1 MPPFENI
8 VHQKPVTVT
17 PEAITCGLRS
27 VTEFCVQTNGIYREC
42 DYCQDG
48 VPDKEHPPRFLTDTH
63 EDYNQTWWQ
72 SVTMQE
78 DVHTYKV
85 NLTVNLGETQL
96 CMFSSASVKETVNC
110 MKHNPS

>member
-1 MPPFENI
+1 MDYYG
-8 VHQKPVTVT
+8 PVR
-17 PEAITCGLRS
+17 ITDMELYADRPRQN
-27 VTEFCVQTNGIYREC
+27 V
-42 DYCQDG
+42 
-48 VPDKEHPPRFLTDTH
+48 DKEHPARFLTDTH